1 MLATGEREAVSWR
14 DNSLLSADVIRSTML
29 DKQSKLDRELL
40 SAAQANGTRRK
51 VVKKKKNYPPTQTG
65 LLMLPFKLQVSTFDN
80 VGQVITEGPM

>member
-1 MLATGEREAVSWR
+1 
-14 DNSLLSADVIRSTML
+14 ML

-51 VVKKKKNYPPTQTG
+51 VVKKKKIIPTQTG
-65 LLMLPFKLQVSTFDN
+65 LLTLPFKLQVSTFDN